1 MVIRFGLLLIFLDF
15 MPVISNMICRIT
27 MHFLLTSYL
36 LILKVK
42 KANYMYLMSFKSE
55 IGHLELLLLAVLKIE
70 FGTLFIAGQT
80 LYH

>member
-1 MVIRFGLLLIFLDF
+1 MIMRFGLFLIFLDF
-15 MPVISNMICRIT
+15 VPVIPNMICRMT

-42 KANYMYLMSFKSE
+42 KANYMHLMSFKSE
-55 IGHLELLLLAVLKIE
+55 TGHLELLLLAVLKIE
-70 FGTLFIAGQT
+70 SRTLFIAGQT